1 MSDAAAATADA
12 GAAGNGAAA
21 TAGAALLNGG
31 AGANGSSKAATV
43 DTGAAADA
51 GKNGQAPA
59 AKDGNG
65 QSDWRAM
72 FSQGLDEPMQKQWSS
87 ITGRYQSPAE
97 FAKAHL
103 ELRNT
108 AIFVPKDDAK
118 PEAWDQVYD
127 RLGRPKDAKEYKW
140 NHLPDAPPLDE
151 AEQEVRNG
159 LAPVLHRLGATQK
172 LTDGIIQWHDQQR
185 KVQTD
190 AAIARANTTTD
201 TNIKTLKA
209 EWGPDYDRNVSHHQ
223 TALRHYAGAD
233 FKTVASLRLSD
244 GTFVADHPVIARMMS
259 KIGAERAED
268 NRFAESFNPS
278 SVADAKAQIAK
289 IEGEAVANGLNPTSA
304 NWPHAQL
311 DPLYARISGTKR
323 MSPGEQFVR

>member
-1 MSDAAAATADA
+1 MSEGAAATADA
-12 GAAGNGAAA
+12 GSAGNGGAAQ
-21 TAGAALLNGG
+21 AGAALLSGG
-31 AGANGSSKAATV
+31 SGGNGSSQPAPNGKAAQG
-43 DTGAAADA
+43 GAAND
-51 GKNGQAPA
+51 GAPA
-59 AKDGNG
+59 NDNAGNG
-65 QSDWRAM
+65 GDDWRSM
-72 FSQGLDEPMQKQWSS
+72 FTQGLDEPMQKQWSS
-87 ITGRYQSPAE
+87 IAGRYQSPAE
-97 FAKAHL
+97 FAKSHI

-127 RLGRPKDAKEYKW
+127 RLGRPKAPTDYKW
-140 NHLPDAPPLDE
+140 NHIPDAPALDE
-151 AEQEVRNG
+151 GEQEVRNG
-159 LAPVLHRLGATQK
+159 VAPVFHRLGMNQK
-172 LTDGIIQWHDQQR
+172 QVDGVIQWHDQQR

-190 AAIARANTTTD
+190 AAIARANTTTE

-223 TALRHYAGAD
+223 NALRHYAGND

-278 SVADAKAQIAK
+278 SVADAKTQIQK
-289 IEGEAVANGLNPTSA
+289 IEAEAVAKGLNPTHPM
-304 NWPHAQL
+304 WPHAQL
-311 DPLYARISGTKR
+311 DPLYARANGSKR
-323 MSPGEQFVR
+323 MSPGDQFMR